1 MCVWGCG
8 ICPLLHLTPH
18 LAHLAVRELDGFGA
32 HGLGKRGE
40 EEAAGSG
47 EGGREG
53 GSGEGVGN
61 GGGGLSAFGD
71 EGALSPLFG
80 QVVDGS

>member
-32 HGLGKRGE
+32 RGLGKGWE
-40 EEAAGSG
+40 EEAASSG
-47 EGGREG
+47 EGVG
-53 GSGEGVGN
+53 GEGVGN
-61 GGGGLSAFGD
+61 GGGGLSGSGD